1 MRSLSS
7 SELRTI
13 NFLFGDLSDLTP
25 EQKIDLVEWYRA
37 SDGSGCGIELEKKI
51 LFRLSKEPGLTV
63 AVIKNRLRNKY
74 TEDDIYG
81 TLENLKAKD
90 MVREESSVSGKAI
103 YF

>member
-25 EQKIDLVEWYRA
+25 EQKIDLVEWYRTPN
-37 SDGSGCGIELEKKI
+37 GSGGGVGLEKKI
-51 LFRLSKEPGLTV
+51 LLKLSKEPGLTIS
-63 AVIKNRLRNKY
+63 VIKNRLRNKY
-74 TEDDIYG
+74 SEDDIYG
-81 TLENLKAKD
+81 TLEKLKKMD
-90 MVREESSVSGKAI
+90 MVREESSVSGKAV